1 MIRGMIVRSSAGSDK
16 DNFFV
21 VVKTENGLVY
31 IADGKRR
38 KLSSPKAKN
47 PKHVAKTNHDLNLQK
62 ITTDKALRAALAEYR
77 SNI

>member
-1 MIRGMIVRSSAGSDK
+1 MICGMIVRSSAGSDK

-21 VVKTENGLVY
+21 VVKAENGLVY

-38 KLSSPKAKN
+38 KLDSPKAKN
-47 PKHVAKTNHDLNLQK
+47 PKHLSKTNHNLNLQK
-62 ITTDKALRAALAEYR
+62 ITTDKALRVALAEYR